1 MTMRATKSE
10 KTVRIDEERGRLL
23 ARIHCL
29 KKELA
34 WSDDEYRDILQGM
47 TGARSAAGLTL
58 TALRMVAEDFA
69 AMSRGKRR
77 QAPAP
82 AGASNPVQDEWGF
95 VWRAAQEKRPLLRKI
110 FAVCRDLGVG
120 RTYAE
125 GVAKKQCGGVARK
138 LEMMSYDELYKVAQ
152 ALANTQRAGKA
163 KAVRAADGDQVSQ
176 VSQGSPVGQAG
187 AVGEEVAP

>member
-1 MTMRATKSE
+1 MTRRVATSARAVDLHE
-10 KTVRIDEERGRLL
+10 DRNRLL

-58 TALRMVAEDFA
+58 TALQMVAEDFA
-69 AMSRGKRR
+69 AIARGKMRPVGR
-77 QAPAP
+77 PR
-82 AGASNPVQDEWGF
+82 SNPVQDEWGF

-125 GVAKKQCGGVARK
+125 GVAKKQAGGVARK

-163 KAVRAADGDQVSQ
+163 KAAREAEASQAGQVSQ
-176 VSQGSPVGQAG
+176 
-187 AVGEEVAP
+187 EVAP

>member
-1 MTMRATKSE
+1 MTGRVAASTR
-10 KTVRIDEERGRLL
+10 TVPLTEDRNRLL
-23 ARIHCL
+23 ARLHCL

-58 TALRMVAEDFA
+58 KALQMVVEDFA
-69 AMSRGKRR
+69 AIARGKAR

-82 AGASNPVQDEWGF
+82 TRESNPVQDEWGF

-110 FAVCRDLGVG
+110 FAVCRALGVG

-125 GVAKKQCGGVARK
+125 GVAKKQAGGVARK

-163 KAVRAADGDQVSQ
+163 KAVREAADSDQVSQ
-176 VSQGSPVGQAG
+176 VGQ
-187 AVGEEVAP
+187 EVAP

>member
-1 MTMRATKSE
+1 MTTRATKSE
-10 KTVRIDEERGRLL
+10 QTVPLAEDRNRLL

-58 TALRMVAEDFA
+58 TALQMVAEDFA
-69 AMSRGKRR
+69 AMVRGKGRPVSR
-77 QAPAP
+77 PEP
-82 AGASNPVQDEWGF
+82 NPVQQEWGF
-95 VWRAAQEKRPLLRKI
+95 IWRAAQEKRPLLRKV
-110 FAVCRDLGVG
+110 FAVCRAMGVG

-125 GVAKKQCGGVARK
+125 GVAKKQSGGVARK

-163 KAVRAADGDQVSQ
+163 KAAREAEASQAGQVSQ
-176 VSQGSPVGQAG
+176 
-187 AVGEEVAP
+187 EVAP

>member
-1 MTMRATKSE
+1 MTTRTTKSE
-10 KTVRIDEERGRLL
+10 KTVPLAEDRNRLL

-58 TALRMVAEDFA
+58 TALQMVAEDFA
-69 AMSRGKRR
+69 AMVRGKGRPVSR
-77 QAPAP
+77 PEP
-82 AGASNPVQDEWGF
+82 NPVQQEWGF
-95 VWRAAQEKRPLLRKI
+95 IWRAAQEKRPLLRKV
-110 FAVCRDLGVG
+110 FAVCRAMGVG

-125 GVAKKQCGGVARK
+125 GGAKKQSGGVNRK

-152 ALANTQRAGKA
+152 ALANTQRARQA
-163 KAVRAADGDQVSQ
+163 KAPDQVSQ
-176 VSQGSPVGQAG
+176 
-187 AVGEEVAP
+187 EVAP